1 MEKTI
6 GILGGMGPAAT
17 VDLFQKIVANT
28 EASRDQEHIKILI
41 YNNPKIP
48 PRMLNPKEGQD
59 PVPEIIRSARL
70 IEQAGAD
77 FIIMPCHTAHIWYD
91 HIQRATTIPFYSLIT
106 ETVKAVTRQY
116 HDAEDKR
123 VLLLATQH
131 TVDSRLYQRA
141 FLDTGFEAIVPT
153 RHEQWVVDQT
163 IQTVKEGNLSARAVT
178 QLHEILH
185 SYENKGA
192 SLVMGC
198 CTEIPLMFRFFTT
211 KMTLIDPTLLFAK
224 FAIHQALEG

>member
-48 PRMLNPKEGQD
+48 PRMLVPKEGQD

-91 HIQRATTIPFYSLIT
+91 HIQRATTVPFL
-106 ETVKAVTRQY
+106 Q
-116 HDAEDKR
+116 
-123 VLLLATQH
+123 
-131 TVDSRLYQRA
+131 
-141 FLDTGFEAIVPT
+141 LD
-153 RHEQWVVDQT
+153 H
-163 IQTVKEGNLSARAVT
+163 
-178 QLHEILH
+178 
-185 SYENKGA
+185 
-192 SLVMGC
+192 
-198 CTEIPLMFRFFTT
+198 
-211 KMTLIDPTLLFAK
+211 
-224 FAIHQALEG
+224 